1 MQRRYFGDAL
11 RTNFE
16 KALADLDTETAG
28 KTDIK
33 GIAAP
38 IARGAGGPPAKG
50 LEEAL
55 IALGYLD
62 ASKATGKY
70 TNDVGVAVRK
80 FIEATPGAVCVS
92 KSSNYT
98 ARGCKKVDE
107 VLAQKI
113 DAALAAKGLAAQRSS
128 GFQLTSTGEVQ
139 KTEQSCDDS
148 LRWWQGLAIGV
159 GALQNPCPPP
169 GAASGNSLE
178 EQAAQLAL
186 ACEAYKGDKMKNVAI
201 TSAVMGVSGALLGTL
216 FTQNKGQG
224 ALIGAAALALLG
236 GGVYGLFNIGQPEGC
251 Y

>member
-1 MQRRYFGDAL
+1 MQRRYFGSTL
-11 RTNFE
+11 QSKFE
-16 KALADLDTETAG
+16 AALADLETETAG
-28 KTDIK
+28 KTEIK

-62 ASKATGKY
+62 ASKATGTY
-70 TNDVGVAVRK
+70 TNDVGLAVKK
-80 FIEATPGAVCVS
+80 FIEATPGAVCVAE
-92 KSSNYT
+92 SSNYPV
-98 ARGCKKVDE
+98 RGCKKVDE

-113 DAALAAKGLAAQRSS
+113 DNALAAKGLSASRAS
-128 GFQLTSTGEVQ
+128 GFTLNTAGEIE

-148 LRWWQGLAIGV
+148 LKWWQGLAIGV

-169 GAASGNSLE
+169 GAATGNSIE

-186 ACEAYKGDKMKNVAI
+186 ACEAYKEDRGKNIAVSSLVAGI
-201 TSAVMGVSGALLGTL
+201 SGALLGTL
-216 FTQNKGQG
+216 FAENKAQG

-236 GGVYGLFNIGQPEGC
+236 GGVYSVFKVGQPEGC